1 MVVQWGL
8 SGQQRQPSASHG
20 LPSGIAKARGNSSY
34 MLPFYLTI
42 QPINIPM
49 DTTCASTFSL
59 VWKLV
64 PFTMYRYCASS
75 LTKYGW
81 KMKGQGDHLVP
92 SAIGW
97 QDWQLGVVSA
107 SDGEI
112 KYREGKCSWP
122 LHFPR
127 QCNPMPPTASS
138 LGLRGE
144 LQKLEVQKLNLT
156 HANKDGNGRGFVPP
170 YHRSGWRGFT
180 ESFDFIS
187 TNKTTLQLCSGQ
199 SEFGSLL
206 NCQSGGKW
214 CKSNF
219 AIKPLMWSWNTL
231 DESELL
237 LNCLIRWVNH
247 IFHNS
252 QYDILI
258 PHCY

>member
-49 DTTCASTFSL
+49 DTTCKSNLSN
-59 VWKLV
+59 
-64 PFTMYRYCASS
+64 CASS
-75 LTKYGW
+75 LTKYGR

-92 SAIGW
+92 SAIGL
-97 QDWQLGVVSA
+97 QDWQLGVVRA

-138 LGLRGE
+138 LSLRGE

-170 YHRSGWRGFT
+170 YHMSGWRGF
-180 ESFDFIS
+180 
-187 TNKTTLQLCSGQ
+187 NKV
-199 SEFGSLL
+199 LL
-206 NCQSGGKW
+206 NPLISFQPT
-214 CKSNF
+214 
-219 AIKPLMWSWNTL
+219 KPLYNCAVVKLNL
-231 DESELL
+231 DP
-237 LNCLIRWVNH
+237 C
-247 IFHNS
+247 
-252 QYDILI
+252 
-258 PHCY
+258 